1 MSFTKLIMKF
11 SRIQN
16 GVVGIIKKDGK
27 VYLTKRSKLIVE
39 GGKWCLPGGMIKK
52 WETARNAVTR
62 EVKEETG
69 FDVKKSKL
77 LFVHEEFVK
86 RLNLHAEVFVF
97 LIEVSGKEKKNL
109 EVKESEWFGKTEVL
123 KLDMAY
129 SHGEILERYFGGK
142 DD

>member
-1 MSFTKLIMKF
+1 MSLTKAIMKF

-52 WETARNAVTR
+52 WETAEDAVKR
-62 EVKEETG
+62 EIKEETG
-69 FDVKKSKL
+69 FDIKKSKL

-97 LIEVSGKEKKNL
+97 LIEISGEEKKNF
-109 EVKESEWFGKTEVL
+109 EVKESEWFNKEEVA

-129 SHGEILERYFGGK
+129 THGEILDRYFGGK
-142 DD
+142 R